1 MYLAIFSRWLGGTV
15 LSSKPGGIPP
25 CSTPTR
31 FMASSCSDFRV
42 REAEE
47 EIDGEKGTYV
57 VCGVRMVINTAK
69 ECSCCI
75 FTNVFDQQMRS
86 AGMFT
91 NEGAD
96 IMNETGDEDKMALL
110 RLFLD

>member
-1 MYLAIFSRWLGGTV
+1 
-15 LSSKPGGIPP
+15 
-25 CSTPTR
+25 
-31 FMASSCSDFRV
+31 
-42 REAEE
+42 
-47 EIDGEKGTYV
+47 
-57 VCGVRMVINTAK
+57 MVINTAK